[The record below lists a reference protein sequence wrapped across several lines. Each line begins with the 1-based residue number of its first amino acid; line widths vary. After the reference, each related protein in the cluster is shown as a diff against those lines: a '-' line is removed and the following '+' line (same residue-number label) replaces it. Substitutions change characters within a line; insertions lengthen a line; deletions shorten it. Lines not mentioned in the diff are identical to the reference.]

1 MTESKA
7 EMAKPAAGSGE
18 PAKDVQMV
26 VDEKKEPTQDDVDK
40 ISQQDLKEQ
49 LKQIE
54 RSVSL
59 REPRLLSRV
68 LRSLTATRKK
78 LNQNVLSKVI
88 SVYGQPAAKQ
98 ALLRL
103 FHDTM
108 DTDESE
114 EPSATPAS
122 KTKVSKATAIQQLP
136 EVEIYLHLLTLIYLI
151 DSKADSEKA
160 IECADQLAEKMAL
173 HNRRSLDPLNA
184 VCYFYYARVYELAG
198 QLKEIRSYLHA
209 RLRSSTLRHDNDG
222 QAMLLNLLMRNYTHY
237 NLFDQADKLVSKS
250 SFPELAT
257 NNDWARYL
265 CYLGL
270 IKAIQ
275 LDYTEAHKHLM
286 NAVRKAPQ
294 KVAVGFKQHVMRLA
308 VVVQLL
314 LGEIPDRKT
323 FREKY
328 LRITLE
334 PYLQLTQAVRTG
346 NLKLFNDVV
355 EKFKEKFQAEKT
367 YTLIIR
373 LRHSVIKTAIRMI
386 SLSYSKISLQDISS
400 KLCLDNDEDAEF
412 IVCKAIRDGVI
423 DATIDHN
430 KKYVQSKENMDV
442 YSTSEPQA
450 AFHERISFSLDIY
463 NQSVKAMRY
472 PPKSYNSDLESLNE
486 QRERE
491 KQDLEYAKELAK
503 EDDEEFL

>member
-1 MTESKA
+1 MTESKVV
-7 EMAKPAAGSGE
+7 MAKPASAE
-18 PAKDVQMV
+18 PTKDVEMV
-26 VDEKKEPTQDDVDK
+26 EDKKEQTQEDLDK
-40 ISQQDLKEQ
+40 ITHQDLLDQ
-49 LKQIE
+49 LNEIE

-59 REPRLLSRV
+59 REPRLLSRI
-68 LRSLTATRKK
+68 LRSLYTTRKK
-78 LNQNVLSKVI
+78 LNEKVLSKVI
-88 SVYGQPAAKQ
+88 SYFGQPAAKQ

-103 FHDTM
+103 FHGTM
-108 DTDESE
+108 C
-114 EPSATPAS
+114 EPGEPTTPAAKWWKS
-122 KTKVSKATAIQQLP
+122 AKQLP
-136 EVEIYLHLLTLIYLI
+136 EVDIYLHLLTLIYLI
-151 DSKADSEKA
+151 DSKADNEKA
-160 IECADQLAEKMAL
+160 SECADQLAEKMSS

-198 QLKEIRSYLHA
+198 RLNEIRSYLHA
-209 RLRSSTLRHDNDG
+209 QLRSSTLRHDNDG
-222 QAMLLNLLMRNYTHY
+222 QAMLLNLLLRNYTHY
-237 NLFDQADKLVSKS
+237 NLFDQADKLISKS
-250 SFPELAT
+250 SFPESAS
-257 NNDWARYL
+257 NNDWARHL

-323 FREKY
+323 FREKH
-328 LRITLE
+328 LSKTLE

-400 KLCLDNDEDAEF
+400 KLCLDNAEDAEF

-423 DATIDHN
+423 DATIDHS

-450 AFHERISFSLDIY
+450 AFHERIRFSLDIY

-472 PPKSYNSDLESLNE
+472 PPKSYNSDLESLEE

-491 KQDLEYAKELAK
+491 KQDLEYAKELADN
-503 EDDEEFL
+503 DDEEFL